1 MRSVRDFIKDGLM
14 LTVTAL
20 ILRTAGV
27 YFSAR
32 LSIMAGEAVMGLY
45 TQIMSVYAFAVTAAS
60 AGINLAS
67 TRIISECY
75 GSRSYEKLDSAL
87 RSCIKYC
94 FKAGLIVAALMF
106 FSAPFTG
113 NILLRDARTVP
124 SLRALAF
131 ALPFISV
138 SNAFHGYFSG
148 IRRIPPSAATSLFEQ
163 FIRIF
168 ATILALTFCKTA
180 DVQTLCLVL
189 VICNASSEALSCFIL
204 SAFYMH
210 YRKKFPCGNHDISK
224 IKKRFLGITIPI
236 AVSALIRSAL
246 TTSEHILIPIGLRA
260 YGLDSEKAL
269 AEYGIVSG
277 MVLPILLYPMA
288 LLTSF
293 ASITIAELSARVS
306 AGDSKS
312 SIRVTVEKGLTFAV
326 IYGIGAAAVIG
337 CFSDSLAL
345 AVYRNREAGEFLRIL
360 APLIFFMYLDHISDG
375 MLKGLDKQNYVM
387 KVNIIDAALSVV
399 FAAVLI
405 PKFGIY
411 GFVASLYVCEFF
423 NCLCSFGRLFVLVRP
438 RLSILLT
445 FFIPIAS
452 ALIAVHLSCYISNL
466 RVYSTVSLIML
477 AMGVYIILLKITGA
491 LRIFEKKP
499 VITAERSP
507 SV

>member
-1 MRSVRDFIKDGLM
+1 MRTVRDFIKDGLM

-27 YFSAR
+27 YFSAK
-32 LSIMAGEAVMGLY
+32 LSIIAGEAVMGLY
-45 TQIMSVYAFAVTAAS
+45 TQIMSVYAFAVTASS
-60 AGINLAS
+60 AGINLAA

-75 GSRSYEKLDSAL
+75 GSKSYEKLDCAL

-94 FKAGLIVAALMF
+94 LKAGLIVAALMF
-106 FSAPFTG
+106 LTAPFTG
-113 NILLRDARTVP
+113 SVLLRDARTVP

-148 IRRIPPSAATSLFEQ
+148 TRRIPPSAATSLFEQ
-163 FIRIF
+163 FIRISS
-168 ATILALTFCKTA
+168 TILVLTIFKTS
-180 DVQTLCLVL
+180 DVQTLCFVL
-189 VICNASSEALSCFIL
+189 VVCNASSEALSCFTL
-204 SAFYMH
+204 SAFYLH
-210 YRKKFPCGNHDISK
+210 YRKKFPCGKYDISK
-224 IKKRFLGITIPI
+224 IRKRFLGITVPI

-260 YGLDSEKAL
+260 YGLNSEKAL

-312 SIRVTVEKGLTFAV
+312 NIRLTVEKGITFAI

-345 AVYRNREAGEFLRIL
+345 AIYKSREAGEFIRLL

-387 KVNIIDAALSVV
+387 KVNIIDAALSVL

-405 PKFGIY
+405 PRYGIY
-411 GFVASLYVCEFF
+411 GFVALLYICEFF
-423 NCLCSFGRLFVLVRP
+423 NCICSFGRIFLLVRP

-445 FFIPIAS
+445 FFIPVAS
-452 ALIAVHLSCYISNL
+452 ALIAVHFSSYVSNL
-466 RVYSTVSLIML
+466 SIYSTVSLILL
-477 AMGVYIILLKITGA
+477 ATAVYILLLKITGA
-491 LRIFEKKP
+491 LNIFGKNQLSDAVK
-499 VITAERSP
+499 A
-507 SV
+507 